1 MPMRLSTIQDLV
13 GVAKCLSDPNRL
25 RIVEALRQGE
35 LCVCELCDALGL
47 SQSTLST
54 HLSVIRRAGIVRS
67 RKEGKWSYYALTPRA
82 VTVFDHWFQPFRAQI
97 RQDAVLATD
106 RKQLR
111 QRLGLRRS
119 GVCCVGFTCS
129 KATSRRRAE

>member
-1 MPMRLSTIQDLV
+1 MRVSTLQDLV
-13 GVAKCLSDPNRL
+13 KVAKCLSDPNRI
-25 RIVEALRQGE
+25 RIVEALRPGE

-54 HLSVIRRAGIVRS
+54 HLQVIRRAGIVQS
-67 RKEGKWSYYALTPRA
+67 RKEGKWSYYDLTPRA
-82 VTVFDHWFQPFRAQI
+82 AVVIGHWFHPFRAQI
-97 RQDAVLATD
+97 RQDGVLSRD

-111 QRLGLRRS
+111 QRLGLRQS

-129 KATSRRRAE
+129 GSTKRRRGA

>member
-1 MPMRLSTIQDLV
+1 MRVSTLQDLV
-13 GVAKCLSDPNRL
+13 KVAKCLSDPNRL

-35 LCVCELCDALGL
+35 LCVCELCDGLGL

-54 HLSVIRRAGIVRS
+54 HLSGIRRAGIVRS

-82 VTVFDHWFQPFRAQI
+82 AMVFDHWFQPFRAQI

-111 QRLGLRRS
+111 RRLGLRQS

-129 KATSRRRAE
+129 GSTKRRRGE